1 MKYAF
6 KLQMEAQVT
15 GDLKLCF
22 GDNAPIERPV
32 YLDYQTK
39 QICTYDEDEEDNDD
53 ISIEINA
60 TEAVDQAE
68 IIFSILYRDA
78 QFIYVGN
85 QAWIQ
90 AKLKALAEEDN
101 NNNGKGVSETM
112 AVLYNIDS
120 NVEKSKVKKVVGEP
134 KESDTVRFYLN
145 QSFLRTQEKGDRQL
159 WHAGPSVVSI
169 SDD

>member
-6 KLQMEAQVT
+6 KLQMKAQIT

-39 QICTYDEDEEDNDD
+39 QICTIDEDEEEEDSDD

-78 QFIYVGN
+78 QFFYVGN

-120 NVEKSKVKKVVGEP
+120 
-134 KESDTVRFYLN
+134 
-145 QSFLRTQEKGDRQL
+145 
-159 WHAGPSVVSI
+159 
-169 SDD
+169 